1 MGKLTKII
9 ATIGP
14 ACESKEKITSLIE
27 KGVNVF
33 RFNFK
38 HNTVQW
44 HSDRI
49 KRVNEVAMSM
59 GKAVGVLIDLA
70 GPEIRMILCNDSI
83 ELKIGDEIRIFAKI
97 TGYSN
102 GRCFSVTRPSI
113 LPHLA
118 DGQQIVADDGAFRFT
133 VVKKN
138 EEIYLKSNTNGVL
151 LNNKTLNVPGADIP
165 LPALNDRDVEGLK
178 LAAEND
184 ADFIALS
191 FVRSPDDIQTVKS
204 AALKYGVKAK
214 VISKIEA
221 EKAIINIDQII
232 DATDGVMVARGDLG
246 VEIPIEQVPYYQKSI
261 IKKCMI
267 AGKFVITATQM
278 LESMINLPS
287 PTRAEVSDVA
297 NAIYDYTDAI
307 MLSGETAMGKYPEQ
321 TVEVMRNAALFY
333 EPKLDRDIRS
343 LIQYKATDTTAMICD
358 TAYNLYRQYKQSN
371 QPISGFVVF
380 TQSGKTAEMISRY
393 RPLVPIFAFTPYKQ
407 TGEMLTINFGVV
419 PLVFKFEL
427 TDHVEI
433 DELKR
438 AEKILSDMK
447 LIKKDNGKL
456 IVVHGDQWGTGRGAT
471 TIRIL

>member
-1 MGKLTKII
+1 
-9 ATIGP
+9 
-14 ACESKEKITSLIE
+14 
-27 KGVNVF
+27 
-33 RFNFK
+33 
-38 HNTVQW
+38 
-44 HSDRI
+44 
-49 KRVNEVAMSM
+49 
-59 GKAVGVLIDLA
+59 
-70 GPEIRMILCNDSI
+70 
-83 ELKIGDEIRIFAKI
+83 
-97 TGYSN
+97 
-102 GRCFSVTRPSI
+102 
-113 LPHLA
+113 
-118 DGQQIVADDGAFRFT
+118 
-133 VVKKN
+133 
-138 EEIYLKSNTNGVL
+138 
-151 LNNKTLNVPGADIP
+151 
-165 LPALNDRDVEGLK
+165 
-178 LAAEND
+178 
-184 ADFIALS
+184 
-191 FVRSPDDIQTVKS
+191 
-204 AALKYGVKAK
+204 
-214 VISKIEA
+214 
-221 EKAIINIDQII
+221 
-232 DATDGVMVARGDLG
+232 
-246 VEIPIEQVPYYQKSI
+246 
-261 IKKCMI
+261 MI